1 MIDIERKKVFS
12 RIDLDDLSIKF
23 LVYSV
28 KLRENT
34 KLSIFILHFS
44 NESITS
50 SSTVIPSIKS
60 TVLPIELPGSQT
72 TVVMLF
78 Y

>member
-23 LVYSV
+23 LVYS
-28 KLRENT
+28 
-34 KLSIFILHFS
+34 

-50 SSTVIPSIKS
+50 SSTVFPSIKS

>member
-78 Y
+78 H